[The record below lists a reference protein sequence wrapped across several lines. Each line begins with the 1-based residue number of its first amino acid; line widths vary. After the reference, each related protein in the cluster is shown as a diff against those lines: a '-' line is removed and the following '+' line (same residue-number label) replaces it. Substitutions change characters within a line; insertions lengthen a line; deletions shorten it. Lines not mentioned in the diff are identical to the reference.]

1 MIDCGMFAYK
11 DTEIQITFLWC
22 HDVYKM
28 FVQHQYF
35 RLKCTWIYKGKY
47 VFGAHFKKK
56 KMFYITFEIS

>member
-11 DTEIQITFLWC
+11 DTDIQITFLC

-35 RLKCTWIYKGKY
+35 RL
-47 VFGAHFKKK
+47 
-56 KMFYITFEIS
+56 TFT